1 MEKLE
6 TEQKDLMQEY
16 SENRFGP
23 YEKMSEE
30 EVTVEFFSELLCLT
44 MNQVQSNVRL
54 TSLCMAYLGR
64 QIEKIKKE
72 EAKKTD
78 GSSTSST
85 KAESLKIID
94 FNRILRANGLIL
106 KYNYFKRIDDEF
118 SRLKRE
124 KSDLIIVH
132 PTGGCEF
139 NLKNLKMAPKLKL
152 QNIIQ
157 DITLEEFVV
166 PLAPEEVTEAKIV
179 KDFSNVPIKNLE
191 MNLIVKNIVKKFLF
205 RKFILVDLHYFC
217 IIYFHLQH
225 KSPKLISR
233 RWKR

>member
-1 MEKLE
+1 MEELE

-23 YEKMSEE
+23 YEKMSKE
-30 EVTVEFFSELLCLT
+30 EVNVEFFSELLCLT

-64 QIEKIKKE
+64 QIE
-72 EAKKTD
+72 EAKKAH

-118 SRLKRE
+118 SRLIRE
-124 KSDLIIVH
+124 KSDLVVVNS
-132 PTGGCEF
+132 TGRCEF
-139 NLKNLKMAPKLKL
+139 NMKALKIAPKLKL

-157 DITLEEFVV
+157 DIPLEAFVV
-166 PLAPEEVTEAKIV
+166 PLAPEEVTEAKIL
-179 KDFSNVPIKNLE
+179 KDFNTVPIKNAE
-191 MNLIVKNIVKKFLF
+191 MNLIVNNIVKKFSF
-205 RKFILVDLHYFC
+205 RKLILVDLHYFC
-217 IIYFHLQH
+217 IMYFHLQH